1 MSVPFLWLMSILC
14 MLVTVLHPARAA
26 QSDSVVSPRAT
37 ATLVTDDDTYMPG
50 RPLHVGLRLQLAP
63 GWHTYWLNPGD
74 AGDAPTL
81 DVRATGG
88 ATGQGSTIE
97 WPTPR
102 VLHDGPLTSYAYT
115 GDVLLPVTLS
125 PVAGKGDGPVTLDA
139 TAEWLVC
146 ADVCVP
152 EHGSFSL
159 TLPRGEPAPSAQV
172 AAFVSAAASRPVASP
187 FAARVS
193 TVGVLQLIGRGL
205 SPDAVKD
212 AWFMPEVA
220 GAIDQD
226 VPQAVTV
233 REGVVQLT
241 LKPGPVFHD
250 GAGLSGIV
258 VLRDPMGRE
267 RGLLVQPVVADVR
280 VLAPPSPVA
289 VAPGGIRHVGWLV
302 GMAFVGGLILN
313 LMPCVFP
320 VLAMKVLSLERMARG
335 ARKAALMGAGAYA
348 AGVVGSFVVLGGAI
362 AALRVAGQ
370 QAGWGFQ
377 FQSTGFVIVI
387 CLLLLAVAL
396 NLLGFFTIGLRL
408 MGLGDGLPA
417 HAGDFLTG
425 VLAVV
430 LASPCTAPF
439 MGAAVA
445 GALAASPVVG
455 LLVFAALGCG
465 LAAPY
470 LLLACMPGL
479 LGWLPQPGR
488 WMETVRNLLA
498 LPVLGT
504 CVWLAWVAKLEGG
517 MDALGLLAAGAM
529 LVLAGCWCLRRASMM
544 DLRDAMEGRAGL
556 YRAVAILTLLVAFV
570 GGGVLPPAT
579 VHDRGRGTDRVT
591 DGSSAFSPTRLTELR
606 RQGRPV
612 FVDMTAAWCISCLV
626 NERVALSTHAV
637 QDAFARRGIVYMKG
651 DWTLRDAAI
660 TAFLHDHGRDG
671 VPFYAYYPAHG
682 TEVILPE
689 ILTPGLVLR
698 MTVPAGK

>member
-1 MSVPFLWLMSILC
+1 MSVPFLWLVSILC
-14 MLVTVLHPARAA
+14 LLVSALPTARAA
-26 QSDSVVSPRAT
+26 QSDAVISPRAT
-37 ATLVTDDDTYMPG
+37 VTLVTDDDTYRPG
-50 RPLHVGLRLQLAP
+50 RPLHVGLRLRLAP

-81 DVRATGG
+81 DVTATGG
-88 ATGQGSTIE
+88 ATGQASTIE

-115 GDVLLPVTLS
+115 GDVLLPATLTLA
-125 PVAGKGDGPVTLDA
+125 AGEGDGPVTLNA
-139 TAEWLVC
+139 RAAWLVC
-146 ADVCVP
+146 AEVCVP
-152 EHGSFSL
+152 ENGRFSL
-159 TLPRGEPAPSAQV
+159 TLPRGEARPSAEV
-172 AAFVSAAASRPVASP
+172 PSFARAAADRPVASP

-193 TVGVLQLIGRGL
+193 PAGVLQLDGRGL

-226 VPQAVTV
+226 APQAVTV
-233 REGVVQLT
+233 RDGVVQLV
-241 LKPGPVFHD
+241 LKPGPVFNS

-267 RGLLVQPVVADVR
+267 RGLSVHPEVGDVR
-280 VLAPPSPVA
+280 ALAPPSVA
-289 VAPGGIRHVGWLV
+289 VPAGGIAHVGWLV
-302 GMAFVGGLILN
+302 GMAFVGGMILN

-335 ARKAALMGAGAYA
+335 ERRAALVGAGAYA

-377 FQSTGFVIVI
+377 FQSTGFVIAI
-387 CLLLLAVAL
+387 CLLLFAVAL
-396 NLLGFFTIGLRL
+396 NLLGFFAIGLRL

-445 GALAASPVVG
+445 GALAAPPVVG
-455 LLVFAALGCG
+455 LLVFVALGCG

-479 LGWLPQPGR
+479 LGWLPKPGR

-517 MDALGLLAAGAM
+517 MDALDLLAAG
-529 LVLAGCWCLRRASMM
+529 LVLVLVGCWCLRRASMM
-544 DLRDAMEGRAGL
+544 DLRDAMQGRAGL
-556 YRAVAILTLLVAFV
+556 YRAIAILLLLVAFV
-570 GGGVLPPAT
+570 GGGVLPPAS
-579 VHDRGRGTDRVT
+579 VHDRSRGTGRVT
-591 DGSSAFSPTRLTELR
+591 DGSSVFSPTRLAELR

-682 TEVILPE
+682 AEVILPE

-698 MTVPAGK
+698 MTAPEGK

>member
-1 MSVPFLWLMSILC
+1 MPVPFLWLMSILC
-14 MLVTVLHPARAA
+14 MLVTVLPPARAA
-26 QSDSVVSPRAT
+26 QSDAVISPRAT
-37 ATLVTDDDTYMPG
+37 VTLVTDDDAYMPG
-50 RPLHVGLRLQLAP
+50 RPMHVGLRLRLAP

-81 DVRATGG
+81 AVTAEGG
-88 ATGQGSTIE
+88 ATGQAGTIE

-115 GDVLLPVTLS
+115 GDVLLPVTLI
-125 PVAGKGDGPVTLDA
+125 PVAGAGDGPVTLNA
-139 TAEWLVC
+139 RAEWLVC
-146 ADVCVP
+146 AEVCVP
-152 EHGSFSL
+152 ENGSFSL
-159 TLPRGEPAPSAQV
+159 TLPRGEAQPSVEA
-172 AAFVSAAASRPVASP
+172 AAFARAAADRPVASP

-193 TVGVLQLIGRGL
+193 SAGVLQLEWRGL

-226 VPQAVTV
+226 APQGVTV
-233 REGVVQLT
+233 GDGVVQLV

-267 RGLLVQPVVADVR
+267 RGLSVRPALGDVR
-280 VLAPPSPVA
+280 VLAPPSVA
-289 VAPGGIRHVGWLV
+289 APPGGVVHVGWLV
-302 GMAFVGGLILN
+302 GMAFVGGMILN

-335 ARKAALMGAGAYA
+335 ERRAALAGAGAYT

-377 FQSTGFVIVI
+377 FQSTGFVIAI
-387 CLLLLAVAL
+387 CLLLFAVAL

-445 GALAASPVVG
+445 GALAAPPVVG
-455 LLVFAALGCG
+455 LLVFVALGCG

-517 MDALGLLAAGAM
+517 MDALGLLAAG
-529 LVLAGCWCLRRASMM
+529 LVLVLVGCWCLRRASMM

-556 YRAVAILTLLVAFV
+556 YRAIAILTLLVAFV
-570 GGGVLPPAT
+570 GGGVLPPAS
-579 VHDRGRGTDRVT
+579 VHDRSRGTDRVM
-591 DGSSAFSPTRLTELR
+591 DGSSAFSPTRLAELR

-626 NERVALSTHAV
+626 NERVALSTRAV

-660 TAFLHDHGRDG
+660 TAFLHEHGRDG

-682 TEVILPE
+682 AEVILPE
-689 ILTPGLVLR
+689 ILTHGLVLR
-698 MTVPAGK
+698 MTAPEGK